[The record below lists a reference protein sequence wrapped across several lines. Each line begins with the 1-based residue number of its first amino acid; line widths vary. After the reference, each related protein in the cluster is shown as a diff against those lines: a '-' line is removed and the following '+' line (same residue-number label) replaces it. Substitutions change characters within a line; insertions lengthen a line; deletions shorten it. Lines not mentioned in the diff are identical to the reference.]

1 MPPDLAA
8 EYLRKG
14 QEDEA
19 MLAEVVD
26 NRAIADSIFGFHVQ
40 QAIEKYVK
48 AVLAHLRAR
57 VPKSHDLAYLLQEV
71 ESAGAFDLPDIDRVD
86 GFTPFGVE
94 DRYPFALIAFPEAR
108 SDALAFVRSVRAW
121 TESILSD

>member
-26 NRAIADSIFGFHVQ
+26 NAAIADSIFGFHVQ
-40 QAIEKYVK
+40 QAIEKYIK
-48 AVLAHLRAR
+48 AVLARLGVK
-57 VPKSHDLAYLLQEV
+57 VPKRHDLAYLLQEA
-71 ESAGAFDLPDIDRVD
+71 ESAGATDLPDIDRVD

-108 SDALAFVRSVRAW
+108 SDALTFVGSVRAW
-121 TESILSD
+121 AEGIVQA